1 MNGRVLVFCE
11 KGGRDE
17 DGRRFD
23 RPPAGQGNKLRRTR
37 GFRECSAGFECLEEM
52 GANFIEPG
60 LLSKGHE
67 KDRWMAWV
75 AEWDGRSAVELA
87 DALVR
92 RPPLAEVSGENVGR
106 HLLLAVLGAEVL
118 RVAASA
124 AFAGVLIA
132 DSAGLSVHDGE

>member
-1 MNGRVLVFCE
+1 MRMAVGLTVPPLVKE
-11 KGGRDE
+11 TNS
-17 DGRRFD
+17 
-23 RPPAGQGNKLRRTR
+23 AATR
-37 GFRECSAGFECLEEM
+37 GFREFSAGFECFEEM

-67 KDRWMAWV
+67 KDGWMAWV
-75 AEWDGRSAVELA
+75 AEWDGRSAVEFA